1 MTTPLKSNPNSLPVT
16 PVTTQKTPSCQICND
31 PSHAKYSCPHRNDFC
46 PRCLRRDHKIVDCSF
61 IRELCQICDQRG
73 LGDLAFG
80 HARFGP
86 SLIAKLNS
94 NFNFKYFVQSNTH
107 LFLRK
112 VHYETE
118 KGKRDHIMRFISSE
132 CFPDWVAEN
141 NGKRKSFD

>member
-31 PSHAKYSCPHRNDFC
+31 PSHVKYSCPRRNDFC

-73 LGDLAFG
+73 LGDLAYG
-80 HARFGP
+80 HARFGH
-86 SLIAKLNS
+86 SLI
-94 NFNFKYFVQSNTH
+94 FVHSNTH
-107 LFLRK
+107 FLFFRK